1 MAFFSRSMCYKVDQV
16 WKNTFSNSC
25 HFWLW
30 SGFSNE
36 NITCDT
42 REKYYCV
49 FREKYFLVNCCL
61 RRQEFFVTFSVTFF
75 FKKTCVYY
83 SIFHPPY
90 IAKTIFFLV
99 LHMWPQYIKF
109 CKYFSMNLVNVQSI
123 FLYREFLSKFENIW
137 PAIFTFSN
145 SFEQHPLKCKMF
157 GRSINWRDDCGRWPF
172 FTRKKWLFGNLN
184 LVKSWSWF

>member
-1 MAFFSRSMCYKVDQV
+1 MCYKVDQV

-61 RRQEFFVTFSVTFF
+61 RRQEFFVTFSVTFL
-75 FKKTCVYY
+75 KTCVYLLLFHLS
-83 SIFHPPY
+83 SIQYNYLVRPFFFLSLMHAY
-90 IAKTIFFLV
+90 VATINILQIFFCEFSTRFSIFFLKINFE
-99 LHMWPQYIKF
+99 Y
-109 CKYFSMNLVNVQSI
+109 
-123 FLYREFLSKFENIW
+123 EFWENM
-137 PAIFTFSN
+137 AIF
-145 SFEQHPLKCKMF
+145 K
-157 GRSINWRDDCGRWPF
+157 F
-172 FTRKKWLFGNLN
+172 FRAP
-184 LVKSWSWF
+184 S

>member
-1 MAFFSRSMCYKVDQV
+1 MRWRRGNFKILGFKLLLLFSNIIDENLHHQIVYILFLFLKKKKKKEKLSLFSICIKMTFFSRSMCYKVDQV

-61 RRQEFFVTFSVTFF
+61 RRQEFFVTFSVTFL
-75 FKKTCVYY
+75 KTCVYLLLFHLS
-83 SIFHPPY
+83 SIQYNYLVRP
-90 IAKTIFFLV
+90 FFFSLSCM
-99 LHMWPQYIKF
+99 HMWPQ
-109 CKYFSMNLVNVQSI
+109 
-123 FLYREFLSKFENIW
+123 
-137 PAIFTFSN
+137 
-145 SFEQHPLKCKMF
+145 
-157 GRSINWRDDCGRWPF
+157 
-172 FTRKKWLFGNLN
+172 
-184 LVKSWSWF
+184 